1 LKIRPGLLPRG
12 FWILLPILAAAT
24 VLYLRGGDRR
34 DQAGGDRLFPFPLD
48 ELSACEI
55 HGPGRHVVL
64 QRTARG
70 WRLDGDV
77 RDLPDPDSVERLI
90 GTMQASERSPQ
101 IAGAAGDPAYGL
113 DGPDAWRLAVTTP
126 QGSGAVT
133 IGHRN
138 PVTGHSYVRDE
149 GDGRV
154 YVVAAALPA
163 LLATLPDALR
173 ARDLWPLFEPA
184 GIDTVRVQA
193 PGAPVADLYARDG
206 DRRWWLRR
214 PADDLARSP
223 AAQRYQAHRADRRRD
238 ADGTTWYRARDNS
251 LLNLLSLLADV
262 RVLEFREPSVGAA
275 PPADG
280 ELMVIA
286 SGADGQRHEAA
297 FGAPVGEERVLGHR
311 DGGRT
316 ALVLTDQLL
325 RNWRADLASSLHL
338 GLLTAT
344 LAAADSFALSS
355 PGLGGILAVQSGEGW
370 RVTRP
375 SGRSRLD
382 ELAGDVVVL
391 FDRTDIQ
398 DVLPAAADGRDPLA
412 GGDPVYELTAWLP
425 GTAGAGDAAVS
436 SVRLGVADGR
446 AAALLTT
453 APPSPARG
461 RAPVGGALFV
471 VDPEILTSLR
481 TFLLAA
487 AATP

>member
-1 LKIRPGLLPRG
+1 MKFRFGLLPRG

-24 VLYLRGGDRR
+24 VLYLRGGERR
-34 DQAGGDRLFPFPLD
+34 DEPGGDRLFPFLLD

-55 HGPGRHVVL
+55 HGPDRHVVL
-64 QRTARG
+64 LRTARG

-77 RDLPDPDSVERLI
+77 RDLPDPDSVERFI
-90 GTMQASERSPQ
+90 ETMQTSERSPQ

-113 DGPDAWRLAVTTP
+113 NGPDTWRLAVTTP

-173 ARDLWPLFEPA
+173 ARDLWPLFEPS
-184 GIDTVRVQA
+184 GIDTVRVRA
-193 PGAPVADLYARDG
+193 PGAPAADLYARDG

-238 ADGTTWYRARDNS
+238 AGGTTWYRARDNS

-262 RVLEFREPSVGAA
+262 RVLEFRDPSASVT
-275 PPADG
+275 PPTAG
-280 ELMVIA
+280 ELTVIA
-286 SGADGQRHEAA
+286 SGADGQRHEAV
-297 FGAPVGEERVLGHR
+297 FGEPAGQERVLGRR
-311 DGGRT
+311 DGGR
-316 ALVLTDQLL
+316 ASLVMTDQPL

-355 PGLGGILAVQSGEGW
+355 PGLGGVVVAKSGEVW
-370 RVTRP
+370 RVVRP
-375 SGRSRLD
+375 SGSSRLD

-398 DVLPAAADGRDPLA
+398 DVLPTVAGGPDPLD

-425 GTAGAGDAAVS
+425 GTQAAM
-436 SVRLGVADGR
+436 VRLGVADGR
-446 AAALLTT
+446 AAALVTT
-453 APPSPARG
+453 ATRAPARG
-461 RAPVGGALFV
+461 RAPDGGALFV

-487 AATP
+487 AEKP